1 MASYNI
7 NQREPLLDS
16 NLSALVQK
24 RGRELVGLCLV
35 GLAMLFAVMLGS
47 YTPDDPGWMA
57 ASDEPVRNSLGRVGA
72 TLAAPLMVILGWA
85 SWGLVLFTAAWGLRL
100 VLARGHE
107 QLMARAVFLPIAL
120 AVAAVWCA
128 TLVPGESWQ
137 PVTGLGGVF
146 GDTVLGAVVNALP
159 MSAGAGVRLM
169 SLLMLVASMAIFG
182 FVLGVSWREM
192 QRFCSGS

>member
-182 FVLGVSWREM
+182 FVLGVS
-192 QRFCSGS
+192 

>member
-1 MASYNI
+1 M
-7 NQREPLLDS
+7 
-16 NLSALVQK
+16 
-24 RGRELVGLCLV
+24 
-35 GLAMLFAVMLGS
+35 
-47 YTPDDPGWMA
+47 
-57 ASDEPVRNSLGRVGA
+57 NS
-72 TLAAPLMVILGWA
+72 
-85 SWGLVLFTAAWGLRL
+85 
-100 VLARGHE
+100 
-107 QLMARAVFLPIAL
+107 LMARAVFLPIAL

-192 QRFCSGS
+192 QRFLTLHHIGDRAAYMPGLSCCCGAVSGRV

>member
-57 ASDEPVRNSLGRVGA
+57 ASDEPVRNSLGRVGGHSGRA
-72 TLAAPLMVILGWA
+72 FDGDPWLGKLGPGAVHGGVGSAACAG
-85 SWGLVLFTAAWGLRL
+85 
-100 VLARGHE
+100 
-107 QLMARAVFLPIAL
+107 ARA
-120 AVAAVWCA
+120 
-128 TLVPGESWQ
+128 
-137 PVTGLGGVF
+137 
-146 GDTVLGAVVNALP
+146 
-159 MSAGAGVRLM
+159 
-169 SLLMLVASMAIFG
+169 
-182 FVLGVSWREM
+182 
-192 QRFCSGS
+192 